1 MKNVFYACLVL
12 LALSCSSDSSA
23 DQTAMDLVTGVTFRQ
38 NFEDLPLTL
47 GNPNVRVNDQFVLYP
62 NPAHQVI
69 LLQAQA
75 PISAVWI
82 VPAQAEKIYQ
92 SVDFSA
98 VLSATT
104 YSEATL
110 TSHATLSLSEQSNN
124 TVTMNIASLSEGY
137 YRVFVKIGGELYWDN
152 LYVNPIV
159 TEEHI
164 AEIIG
169 FWD

>member
-1 MKNVFYACLVL
+1 
-12 LALSCSSDSSA
+12 
-23 DQTAMDLVTGVTFRQ
+23 
-38 NFEDLPLTL
+38 
-47 GNPNVRVNDQFVLYP
+47 
-62 NPAHQVI
+62 
-69 LLQAQA
+69 LQAQA

-92 SVDFSA
+92 SVDFST